1 MDSKFSWVPLYEEL
15 ATKLLIYKD
24 DRTPL
29 VDWIYKELGTVTR
42 DDGKSLVNYLHL
54 QDGSKIVDIDPFS
67 VFGIFNRNIK

>member
-1 MDSKFSWVPLYEEL
+1 MDSKFSWVPLFEEL

-42 DDGKSLVNYLHL
+42 EDGKSLVNY
-54 QDGSKIVDIDPFS
+54 DGLDRGGHWVVIR
-67 VFGIFNRNIK
+67 G